1 MKKAKY
7 RRRQLRPRQ
16 GMRKFLT
23 LILFLALCGCT
34 ERRQASLLQTADDKI
49 AQAKYSEGTELL
61 RRAISMNPESKSA
74 VRALYKLGFALESY
88 LKDYEGALFN
98 YQEFIRLSQDRV
110 SIYEVQKR
118 IANIYFEQYRESDK
132 SIAAYKKLI
141 SFNPESLETD
151 LFQFRIASAYFRL
164 NNFEQAR
171 YEYQQLLERFPRS
184 QYTPRVRFEIGNAY
198 YMEGKYDIAI
208 EALKQVMRH
217 HSQSEYAIEAQFL
230 MAQCYEN
237 SDRLQNALQIY
248 ENIQGRYTSPEV
260 LAIRIAEL
268 KKRIAKRK

>member
-1 MKKAKY
+1 MTTACTES
-7 RRRQLRPRQ
+7 RQLR
-16 GMRKFLT
+16 
-23 LILFLALCGCT
+23 
-34 ERRQASLLQTADDKI
+34 LLEQADDKI
-49 AQAKYSEGTELL
+49 AHAKYGDGAELL
-61 RRAISMNPESKSA
+61 RRSIAMNPESKSA
-74 VRALYKLGFALESY
+74 IRALYKLGFTLESY

-118 IANIYFEQYRESDK
+118 IANIYYEQYRESDK

-141 SFNPESLETD
+141 SFNPESLEAD
-151 LFQFRIASAYFRL
+151 LFQFRISAAYFRL

-184 QYTPRVRFEIGNAY
+184 QFTARVRYEIGNAY

-208 EALKQVMRH
+208 EALKQVLRH

-230 MAQCYEN
+230 MAQCLEN
-237 SDRLQNALQIY
+237 SDRALNALQTY
-248 ENIQGRYTSPEV
+248 ENIRGRYSSPEV
-260 LAIRIAEL
+260 LELRIAEL
-268 KKRIAKRK
+268 KKRMAKRK

>member
-1 MKKAKY
+1 
-7 RRRQLRPRQ
+7 
-16 GMRKFLT
+16 MRKALALILLLT
-23 LILFLALCGCT
+23 LFGCT
-34 ERRQASLLQTADDKI
+34 ERRQGTLLQAADDKM
-49 AQAKYSEGTELL
+49 AQAKYADGTELL

-74 VRALYKLGFALESY
+74 IRALYKLGFALESY

-132 SIAAYKKLI
+132 AIAAYKKLI
-141 SFNPESLETD
+141 SFNPESLEAD
-151 LFQFRIASAYFRL
+151 LFQFRIASVYFRL

-184 QYTPRVRFEIGNAY
+184 QFAPRARFEIGNAY
-198 YMEGKYDIAI
+198 YMEGKYDIAV
-208 EALKQVMRH
+208 EALKQVLRH

-230 MAQCYEN
+230 MGQCFEN
-237 SDRLQNALQIY
+237 TDKLQNALQVY
-248 ENIQGRYTSPEV
+248 ENIQGRYTSADV
-260 LAIRIAEL
+260 LNLRIAEL
-268 KKRIAKRK
+268 KKRITKRK